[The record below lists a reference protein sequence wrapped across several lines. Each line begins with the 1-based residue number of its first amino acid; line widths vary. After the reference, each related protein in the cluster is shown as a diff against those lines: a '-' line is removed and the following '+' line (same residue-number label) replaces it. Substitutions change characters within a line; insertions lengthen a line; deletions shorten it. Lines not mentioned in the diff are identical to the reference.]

1 MFSRFRARFPSLF
14 LLVSAVLILQGCQ
27 SNGARAPVSNIGERG
42 KSHVVQKGETLYAI
56 AWRYGLDYQRLARLN
71 RIRSPYT
78 IFAGQRLKISGVP
91 KRSSRS
97 QSKAEKRA
105 PAASPSQP
113 KVYTQKP
120 AAQPIKPFTPS
131 QLTWQWPVSGPVLAK
146 FSLSGRVNKGI
157 DLKAKAGS
165 DVLAAAGG
173 TIVYAGG
180 NLRGY
185 GKLVII
191 KHDDAFLSA
200 YGNNQALRVKEGQ
213 RVELGDVI
221 AVVGANDANVEMLHF
236 EIRREGRPEDPLRHL
251 PKR

>member
-1 MFSRFRARFPSLF
+1 MFNWLTVRFPCFLF
-14 LLVSAVLILQGCQ
+14 LVCLTIFLQGCQ

-42 KSHVVQKGETLYAI
+42 KAHVVQKGETLYAI

-71 RIRSPYT
+71 RIRAPYT

-91 KRSSRS
+91 KRSS
-97 QSKAEKRA
+97 QSKSEKSSPGA
-105 PAASPSQP
+105 PRPQP
-113 KVYTQKP
+113 KVYTKKP
-120 AAQPIKPFTPS
+120 TAPPAKAFTPS
-131 QLTWQWPVSGPVLAK
+131 QLVWQWPVSGPVLEK

-157 DLKAKAGS
+157 DVKAKAGS
-165 DVLAAAGG
+165 EVRAAAGG

-191 KHDDAFLSA
+191 KHDEAFLSA

-213 RVELGDVI
+213 RVEQGEVI

-236 EIRREGRPEDPLRHL
+236 EIRREGRPEDPLKHL

>member
-1 MFSRFRARFPSLF
+1 MFSHFGAKFPGLM
-14 LLVSAVLILQGCQ
+14 LIVCAVLVLEGCQ
-27 SNGARAPVSNIGERG
+27 SKGGRAPVSNIGERG

-78 IFAGQRLKISGVP
+78 IYAGQRLKISGVAKRLSKP
-91 KRSSRS
+91 QKKAKRST
-97 QSKAEKRA
+97 AD
-105 PAASPSQP
+105 ASASQP

-120 AAQPIKPFTPS
+120 SAQPVKPFTPS
-131 QLTWQWPVSGPVLAK
+131 GLSWQWPVSGPLLAK
-146 FSLSGRVNKGI
+146 FSLTGRVNKGI
-157 DLKAKAGS
+157 DVKAKAGS

-213 RVELGDVI
+213 RVQQGEVI